1 MVRKSASIKVS
12 PRAPNLLIL
21 GASGNVARAFLR
33 RLGGRRTHF
42 GRLVLLDKTDHVRH
56 NRYLEHRRL
65 DYRFVR
71 HHLRFP
77 QDRAY
82 YRQLLRR
89 DRIDIVVDL
98 TDADTLPV
106 LEASDAAGV
115 SYVCTSLNDE
125 ERDVIELVNALDSN
139 NGRRWKAPHI
149 LCSGMNPGAVNAWV
163 HHGVQRFGVPQEIV
177 HFEYDTSTAAAGW
190 RPILTWSRKEF
201 LTEAVWERTGAVVD
215 GAAALMPRNAL
226 YHRVDLGPIMKPVL
240 PLPSYPRG
248 LLVLHE
254 ENLTIGQALGTSSKF
269 VYALHPKT
277 MAYITRRWRK
287 HGAVSIADLE
297 IGDNTSIPLKGADTV
312 GVYLDYPRR
321 RVYYLHSLA
330 NRDVVGTSATCSQV
344 AVGIFAALFTLLS
357 DRLSPRI
364 YSAGDL
370 YDTLY
375 THVLFCN
382 MRVEQFVFAKR
393 KRSLVLRQHVSNLR
407 PRSRRGEEQFII

>member
-1 MVRKSASIKVS
+1 MRSC
-12 PRAPNLLIL
+12 PPGLLIL

-42 GRLVLLDKTDHVRH
+42 GRLVLLDKTDQVRR
-56 NRYLEHRRL
+56 NPYLEHRRL
-65 DYRFVR
+65 DYRFIR
-71 HHLRFP
+71 HRLRFP

-89 DRIDIVVDL
+89 HGIGIVVDL

-106 LEASDAAGV
+106 LEATDAAGV
-115 SYVCTSLNDE
+115 SYICTSLNDE
-125 ERDVIELVNALDSN
+125 ERDVIELVDALDSN

-149 LCSGMNPGAVNAWV
+149 LSSGMNPGVVNIWVLHAV
-163 HHGVQRFGVPQEIV
+163 RRYGVPREIV
-177 HFEYDTSTAAAGW
+177 HFEYDTSTPTSGW

-201 LTEAVWERTGAVVD
+201 LTEAVWERTGIVVD
-215 GAAALMPRNAL
+215 GHPVLLATNSLLQR
-226 YHRVDLGPIMKPVL
+226 RDLRPIMKPVL

-248 LLVLHE
+248 FLVLHE
-254 ENLTIGQALGTSSKF
+254 ENLMLGRALNTSSKF
-269 VYALHPKT
+269 IYAIHPRT

-287 HGAVSIADLE
+287 RGRVPITDLE
-297 IGDNTSIPLKGADTV
+297 IGDNTSIPLKGADTI

-344 AVGIFAALFTLLS
+344 AVGIFAALFTLLR
-357 DRLSPRI
+357 DRLPPRL

-375 THVLFCN
+375 TRVLFCN

-393 KRSLVLRQHVSNLR
+393 KRSLVLRQHIPNLR
-407 PRSRRGEEQFII
+407 PHSRLGEEHVII